1 MDPALIL
8 FILRLAAAALLLA
21 FLGTIGW
28 FIYRDIQLATRS
40 LPEAQKSYGTLRVI
54 ATKSDNLSEG
64 SKFPILPVTGI
75 GRASSNTIVVEDDYV
90 SSEHALLSLRGSQWW
105 LEDLNSRNGTLL
117 NDIPLETPT
126 VVTMGDVVT
135 IGNTQFKLEPGN

>member
-8 FILRLAAAALLLA
+8 FILRLLSAALLLA
-21 FLGTIGW
+21 FVGAIGW

-40 LPEAQKSYGTLRVI
+40 LPEAQRSYGSLRVI
-54 ATKSDNLSEG
+54 ATNSANLAEG
-64 SKFPILPVTGI
+64 STFPILPVTGI
-75 GRASSNTIVVEDDYV
+75 GRASSNTIVVDDDYV

-117 NDIPLETPT
+117 NEVPLETAT
-126 VVTMGDVVT
+126 VVTIGDVVT
-135 IGNTQFKLEPGN
+135 IGNTQFKLELGN